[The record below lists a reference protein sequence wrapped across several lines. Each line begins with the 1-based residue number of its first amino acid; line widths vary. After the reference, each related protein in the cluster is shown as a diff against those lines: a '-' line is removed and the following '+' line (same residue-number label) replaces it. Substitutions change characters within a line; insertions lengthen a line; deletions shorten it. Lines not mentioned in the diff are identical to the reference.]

1 MITFIDEFNGLY
13 ALLDDEG
20 KIVDVR
26 PHPGWLDDEG
36 KIISDA
42 YLIGKKYIPIDAKTK
57 VPSYNPNYQMLKP
70 KPSSEWEIEYAE
82 TYKILVYDE
91 ETDELK
97 EVEVQNCPVK
107 VYVTYDVV
115 TRSPEEL
122 KKDIIGLLRNNRS
135 IAWNKVYYEPKSAW
149 IDSEVKDILVLE
161 TLYEN
166 LEDGQTISLRTYY
179 DTFIEVTKE
188 ELAEIIKLVKLNR
201 VQVNQRL
208 WQRENFLSNTDDVE
222 LLGWLRY
229 EEPEHF
235 YNLKEDLNE
244 ELIMNMFNE
253 YKNNEGE

>member
-107 VYVTYDVV
+107 VYVTYNVLS
-115 TRSPEEL
+115 RSLEDMRSE
-122 KKDIIGLLRNNRS
+122 IVGLLKNSRSSGWNRF
-135 IAWNKVYYEPKSAW
+135 YYKPKSAW
-149 IDSEVKDILVLE
+149 IDSEVKDILALE
-161 TLYEN
+161 ILYEN
-166 LEDGQTISLRTYY
+166 AQDNEIIKIRTYY
-179 DTFIEVTKE
+179 DNFIEVTKT
-188 ELAEIIKLVKLNR
+188 ELAEIIKLAKLNR
-201 VQVNQRL
+201 IQTNQRL
-208 WQRENFLSNTDDVE
+208 WQREEFMKNVEDPE
-222 LLGWLRY
+222 LLGWIIH
-229 EEPEHF
+229 EKPEHF
-235 YNLKEDLNE
+235 FNLREDLNQ
-244 ELIMNMFNE
+244 ELIMNLFNE